1 MEVFTSELAVSC
13 FIKSLRTLPRKH
25 PNSLLH
31 IETVSQPAD
40 LLLAGTYKK
49 NHHSGCDEYK
59 FNNRFSECE
68 CGCRLAGRELQSNNG
83 EETTRVCT
91 QGGSVRET
99 AGRSGWRRRRREEG
113 MQSLER
119 EGERGK
125 STAGPEDFLF
135 SHAGAELEIVT
146 AGAKVDHRLLSS
158 IFSPFSD
165 FSHMRF
171 SFFLQ
176 RLHLMR
182 SLLTASSLLKFL
194 KIPSRPLDSTLKLF
208 FLLRTV
214 SRALLTQPGLGPSS
228 GSSVSMPR
236 SRGSKQGGEKNKQQ
250 QRSNRRRLTLIFI
263 DSNPPSGR
271 CCLLFGL
278 FPHGFLGHIIQR

>member
-13 FIKSLRTLPRKH
+13 FIKSLRTLPRKN

-49 NHHSGCDEYK
+49 KHHSGCDEYK

-68 CGCRLAGRELQSNNG
+68 CGCRLAGRELKSNNG

-91 QGGSVRET
+91 QSGSVRET
-99 AGRSGWRRRRREEG
+99 AGRSGWRRRREEG

-125 STAGPEDFLF
+125 STAGPEDEGFLF

-171 SFFLQ
+171 SFFFAASTPNAIPPHGQLPSQ
-176 RLHLMR
+176 VSENTQSSTRLHSEVVLPPTYCQPC
-182 SLLTASSLLKFL
+182 STYTA
-194 KIPSRPLDSTLKLF
+194 R
-208 FLLRTV
+208 
-214 SRALLTQPGLGPSS
+214 
-228 GSSVSMPR
+228 PR
-236 SRGSKQGGEKNKQQ
+236 SQLGE
-250 QRSNRRRLTLIFI
+250 
-263 DSNPPSGR
+263 
-271 CCLLFGL
+271 
-278 FPHGFLGHIIQR
+278 